1 MAETPRRKPPTAG
14 ERKAGV
20 ATMASGNMPTSAS
33 GPRDTADPVDTL
45 ASMEARLA
53 RLQARLD
60 ELDADVER
68 QRREKKEPDIE
79 IAIRKG
85 TLELLGKEPGAD
97 PENPA
102 GHEKTLLVKQTSEK
116 LGVTAGSLLPVVG
129 VARGTY
135 HCQPDAMK
143 RPDKD
148 SGLLELVREAFEN
161 SKRRYGYKR
170 VHLEL
175 RGMGIVA
182 SAKRIMGLMTRHGL
196 VPLSRSAKRHG
207 SYKGELTKAPANL
220 VDGDFHAERPNMPW
234 VTNLTEF
241 SIPAGKACPSPVID
255 CHDGMPVAWTIG
267 TSPDSALANG
277 MLADACST
285 LKDGEKPIIHSD
297 HGCRYRWPGWIRI
310 RKDDDLTRSTGAK
323 GCSPDNAAAEGFLGR
338 PRQEFFHKRS
348 FAGVSM
354 DGFINMLNDYMARY
368 RDKRIK
374 TESGH
379 GHHEPSTQTR
389 SCGIIGGDGINDE
402 SNKTA
407 PSPSSEGASGG
418 TRTHKPKRSI
428 LSRLRIPF
436 RHGGLPDF
444 RRLSYCTLPSEK
456 TAPIIEHNAIQ
467 QTMFTR
473 DERVDGLAVIG
484 LGRLAHFGEHAAP
497 DHSAA
502 TDHIDTARMNRL
514 VCAAFGSGHAQESVI
529 HCVRIFKA
537 QSMAIDHGVIVFLQS
552 HGQGG
557 HGGHRTGHADD
568 GTCLASVHS
577 TERLIDMLV
586 DIGYRLINLRLC
598 GRIGDEMAFGHAHG
612 SDIHGKCT
620 LHLCGG
626 GVHAITADHQFSGA
640 ASQINHQI
648 GCRQIISVDY
658 GSGTQEAEIG
668 FFGTGNDFRT
678 DTKDA
683 LDAILKFLTILGI
696 ARGRGGHESQAVDRM
711 LGEYAGELTGGFIRA
726 FQCFVGK
733 TMSLVHVLT
742 ESNHP
747 QDAGYDFMHAVG
759 VHARDF
765 QSDGVRAAINTG
777 NGYGFLAHCF
787 PLLLVRTM
795 AHVSCV
801 ESLLSP
807 PASSDRGR
815 GRTHP

>member
-1 MAETPRRKPPTAG
+1 MRLMTKNGLKPSF
-14 ERKAGV
+14 K
-20 ATMASGNMPTSAS
+20 
-33 GPRDTADPVDTL
+33 
-45 ASMEARLA
+45 
-53 RLQARLD
+53 
-60 ELDADVER
+60 
-68 QRREKKEPDIE
+68 
-79 IAIRKG
+79 
-85 TLELLGKEPGAD
+85 
-97 PENPA
+97 
-102 GHEKTLLVKQTSEK
+102 
-116 LGVTAGSLLPVVG
+116 
-129 VARGTY
+129 
-135 HCQPDAMK
+135 
-143 RPDKD
+143 
-148 SGLLELVREAFEN
+148 
-161 SKRRYGYKR
+161 
-170 VHLEL
+170 
-175 RGMGIVA
+175 
-182 SAKRIMGLMTRHGL
+182 SAKRY
-196 VPLSRSAKRHG
+196 G

-220 VDGDFHAERPNMPW
+220 ADGDFHAERPNMLW
-234 VTNLTEF
+234 VTDLTEF
-241 SIPAGKACPSPVID
+241 SIPAGKAHLSPVID
-255 CHDGMPVAWTIG
+255 CHDGMPVACTIG

-323 GCSPDNAAAEGFLGR
+323 GCSPDNAAAEGPLGR

-348 FAGVSM
+348 FAGVSV
-354 DGFINMLNDYMARY
+354 DGFINMLDDYMVRY

-379 GHHEPSTQTR
+379 GHHGPSTQTR
-389 SCGIIGGDGINDE
+389 SCGMIGGDGINDE

-444 RRLSYCTLPSEK
+444 HRLSYCTLPSEK

-502 TDHIDTARMNRL
+502 TDHIDTARMNGL
-514 VCAAFGSGHAQESVI
+514 VCTAFGSGHAQESVI

-577 TERLIDMLV
+577 TKRLIDMLV

-612 SDIHGKCT
+612 SDIHGKRT

-733 TMSLVHVLT
+733 TMGFVHVLT

-747 QDAGYDFMHAVG
+747 QDTGYDFMHAFV

-795 AHVSCV
+795 AHVPCA